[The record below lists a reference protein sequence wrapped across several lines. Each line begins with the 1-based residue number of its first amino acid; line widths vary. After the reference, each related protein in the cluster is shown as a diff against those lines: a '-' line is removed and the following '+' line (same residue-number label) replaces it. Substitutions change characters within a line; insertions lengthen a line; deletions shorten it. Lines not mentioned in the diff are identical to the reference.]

1 MDSCPLKSSYKSG
14 NRAERMNCQMAR
26 NLAAGMRVEQTVEC
40 QINRGCDRPLLAG
53 SSQGGAQVRRRKPV
67 VRGEPAREILAGS
80 PTAGDGRMCEVGLSV
95 PELSLAIRRRS
106 PWATVQADEVP
117 SIQIWGQTELLNGG
131 TDLGA

>member
-1 MDSCPLKSSYKSG
+1 
-14 NRAERMNCQMAR
+14 
-26 NLAAGMRVEQTVEC
+26 
-40 QINRGCDRPLLAG
+40 
-53 SSQGGAQVRRRKPV
+53 
-67 VRGEPAREILAGS
+67 
-80 PTAGDGRMCEVGLSV
+80 MCEVGLSV